1 MIYTIKDGAVY
12 EKGTFE
18 ELVEKRGHF
27 FKMRKY
33 QVILQKRQTLK
44 NKKRPIIGQ
53 KDVFLEKSDF
63 D

>member
-1 MIYTIKDGAVY
+1 MESLSKDKTTIVIAHRLETIKKVDMIYTIKDGAVY

-33 QVILQKRQTLK
+33 QVILQKR
-44 NKKRPIIGQ
+44 
-53 KDVFLEKSDF
+53 
-63 D
+63 